1 MPSHSAR
8 LRGLLPFA
16 FALALGSASGAGVI
30 GCAEEPPAPS
40 NGNNSGNTNTAG
52 TSSAAARAATTGAPQ
67 STRAA
72 PGGPAADL
80 RDRTLASSEALET
93 VRSLTDEAGPR
104 LSGSPGDA
112 LAVAWGLR
120 ALEKAGFSNVH
131 AEKVTVPHWER
142 GAESAAIVSPTPHAL
157 AIAALGGS
165 VATPAGGLSA
175 EVVEAESLEA
185 LDKLERTS
193 VEGKIVFFNKKM
205 DRTKDASGY
214 GRAVDVRSRGAIHA
228 AKLGAA
234 GVVVRSVG
242 TDHNRLP
249 HTGGMRYEDRVTKI
263 PAASISIPD
272 AELLHRLVA
281 AGKPVKLQMTLGAR
295 SLPDAES
302 ANIVG
307 DVPGSAAPEEIVL
320 LGAHLDS
327 WDLGTGAV
335 DDGAGCAIIIE
346 AGRQIAKLPKKPRR
360 TVRVVLFA
368 NEENGLGGAR
378 AYAKA
383 HEAELARHVVATE
396 ADLGAGRVH
405 TLRYLGAP
413 EGRPAFVKIAEN
425 LIPFAVTIS
434 DEDAEGGADLI
445 PLRPAGVP
453 IVDLRQDATVYFDL
467 HHTANDTFDK
477 IEKAEI
483 DEAAAAFAAVAF
495 AAADMSGD
503 FGRIPAEKREP
514 KAH

>member
-1 MPSHSAR
+1 MRPHSAR
-8 LRGLLPFA
+8 LCGLLRLT
-16 FALALGSASGAGVI
+16 FALALGSASSAGLS
-30 GCAEEPPAPS
+30 GCADGSPAPS
-40 NGNNSGNTNTAG
+40 NNSANANAAG
-52 TSSAAARAATTGAPQ
+52 SSSAAARVTTPGAPQ
-67 STRAA
+67 PIRAA
-72 PGGPAADL
+72 PSGPAAEL
-80 RDRTLASSEALET
+80 RDRTLATSEALET
-93 VRSLTDEAGPR
+93 VRSLTDEVGAR

-112 LAVAWGLR
+112 LAVAWALR
-120 ALEKAGFSNVH
+120 TLEKAGFSNVH

-142 GAESAAIVSPTPHAL
+142 GAESAAIVSPAPHVL

-165 VATPAGGLSA
+165 VPTPPGGLSA
-175 EVVEAESLEA
+175 EVIEAESLEA
-185 LDKLERTS
+185 LANLDPAN
-193 VEGKIVFFNKKM
+193 VEGKIIFFNKKM
-205 DRTKDASGY
+205 DRTKDGSGY

-234 GVVVRSVG
+234 GMVVRSIG
-242 TDHNRLP
+242 TDSNRLP
-249 HTGGMRYEDRVTKI
+249 HTGAMRYADGVTKI

-281 AGKPVKLQMTLGAR
+281 AGKPVKLKMTLGAR
-295 SLPDAES
+295 TLPDSES
-302 ANIVG
+302 ANVVG

-368 NEENGLGGAR
+368 NEENGLAGAR

-405 TLRYLGAP
+405 AMRYLGAP
-413 EGRPAFVKIAEN
+413 EMRPAFVKIAQN
-425 LIPFAVTIS
+425 LIPFGVTVSS
-434 DEDAEGGADLI
+434 DDAEGGADLI
-445 PLRPAGVP
+445 PLRSSGVP
-453 IVDLRQDATVYFDL
+453 ILDLRQDATLYFDL

-477 IEKAEI
+477 IVKAEI
-483 DEAAAAFAAVAF
+483 DEAAASFAAVAF